1 MDDRSPELA
10 LVEGT
15 VSAVLYRSEE
25 DGYTILRL
33 DTAEGDEVTVVGI
46 LPGLS
51 AGEGLTVHGT
61 WTVHSAYGP
70 QLRAEAVER
79 RMPTGERAVYDYLCS
94 GAVKGVGPALAR
106 RLVDTFGA
114 DVLDVI
120 QNEPDR
126 LTQVRGISPKR
137 ARSIHGSLC
146 DQLAMRQ
153 LADFLTAHGLPLSL
167 GMKLSRQYGDLAL
180 TVVRADPFLLVEEPF
195 SVPFLAAD
203 KIAAEVGIGLDDP
216 LRLEAGLLF
225 VLSHNLAN
233 GHVFLPYGKLL
244 PAAQALLRCDG
255 DALAAAMDTLTT
267 ARKVVREEVAGQDAC
282 YLARLYDC
290 ETYVANALL
299 AMDAADLWPPE
310 DLEEV
315 LDEIQRAQGLTYAP
329 LQAEAVRTAAR
340 RQVLLLTG
348 GPGTGKTTSLR
359 GILALFDRLGLRT
372 ALTAPTGRAAKRL
385 AETCGAEAST
395 IHRLL
400 ETRFDHRTGALTFAH
415 DEQDP
420 LDADAVILD
429 EASMVDIVLM
439 RALLAALPNGCRLV
453 LVGDP
458 HQLPSVGPGNLLGDL
473 LRSGRLPTLRLTE
486 IFRQAAVS
494 AIVRGARAVDEGR
507 CPDLVN
513 ASAEDLFFLRRTDPE
528 AAVATIVS
536 LCAERLPRNL
546 GIPPDQIQ
554 VLSPT
559 RKGPAGTRALNQA
572 IQAAVNP
579 PAPDKAER
587 SFGPVVFREGD
598 RVMQIKNDYD
608 LMWESDD
615 DVGMGVFNGDIGT
628 IVSIDPAAGL
638 LVVDFDGHR
647 ATYTPD
653 LLDRL
658 ELAYAVTVHKAQGSE
673 YRAVILSAVPA
684 APLLLTRGV
693 LYTGMTRARSL
704 LILVG
709 DEQVLAR
716 MAAND
721 RQQRRYSGLRARLAQ
736 G

>member
-15 VSAVLYRSEE
+15 VSAVLYRNEE
-25 DGYTILRL
+25 DGYTILHL

-61 WTVHSAYGP
+61 WTVHSTYGP

-106 RLVDTFGA
+106 RLVDAFGA

-120 QNEPDR
+120 QNDPER
-126 LTQVRGISPKR
+126 LTKVRGISPKR
-137 ARSIHGSLC
+137 ARGIHESLR

-153 LADFLTAHGLPLSL
+153 LLDFLTAHELPLPL
-167 GMKLSRQYGDLAL
+167 GMQLFRQYGDMAL
-180 TVVRADPFLLVEEPF
+180 TVIRADPFLLVEEPF
-195 SVPFLAAD
+195 SIPFLAAD
-203 KIAAEVGIGLDDP
+203 RIAVEVGIELNDP

-267 ARKVVREEVAGQDAC
+267 SCKVVREEIAGQDAC
-282 YLARLYDC
+282 YLAKLYDC

-299 AMDAADLWPPE
+299 AMDAADLWPPD
-310 DLEEV
+310 DLDVV
-315 LDEIQRAQGLTYAP
+315 LDEIQHAQGITYAP

-494 AIVRGARAVDEGR
+494 AIVRGARAVDEGQ
-507 CPDLVN
+507 CPPLVN
-513 ASAEDLFFLRRTDPE
+513 SSAEDLFFLRRTDPE

-536 LCAERLPRNL
+536 LCAERLPRNM

-587 SFGPVVFREGD
+587 SFGPVIFREGD

-608 LMWESDD
+608 LLWESDD

-673 YRAVILSAVPA
+673 YRAVILSAVQA

-721 RQQRRYSGLRARLAQ
+721 KQQRRYSGLRARLAQ

>member
-10 LVEGT
+10 LAEGT
-15 VSAVLYRSEE
+15 VSAILYRNEE
-25 DGYTILRL
+25 DGYTILHL
-33 DTAEGDEVTVVGI
+33 DTEADGEVTVVGI

-61 WTVHSAYGP
+61 WTTHSTYGP
-70 QLRAEAVER
+70 QLRAVQIER

-106 RLVDTFGA
+106 RLVDAFGA

-126 LTQVRGISPKR
+126 LSQVRGISPKR
-137 ARSIHGSLC
+137 ARSIHESLC
-146 DQLAMRQ
+146 AQLAMRR
-153 LADFLTAHGLPLSL
+153 LLDFLAAHELPLSL
-167 GMKLSRQYGDLAL
+167 GMQLYRQYGDLAL
-180 TVVRADPFLLVEEPF
+180 TVIRADPFLLVGEPF

-203 KIAAEVGIGLDDP
+203 KIAAEVGIELNDP
-216 LRLEAGLLF
+216 LRLEAGLQF

-233 GHVFLPYGKLL
+233 GHVFLPYGKLM
-244 PAAQALLRCDG
+244 AATQALLRCDE
-255 DALAAAMDTLTT
+255 DLLAAAMDTLTE
-267 ARKVVREEVAGQDAC
+267 ARQVVRESVAGQDAC
-282 YLARLYDC
+282 YLAKLYDC

-310 DLEEV
+310 DLEDV
-315 LDEIQRAQGLTYAP
+315 LADIQRAQGITYAP

-400 ETRFDHRTGALTFAH
+400 ETRFDHRTGVLTFAH
-415 DEQDP
+415 DEHDP

-458 HQLPSVGPGNLLGDL
+458 HQLPSVGPGNLLSDL

-494 AIVRGARAVDEGR
+494 AIVRGARAVDEGQ
-507 CPDLVN
+507 CPPLVN
-513 ASAEDLFFLRRTDPE
+513 SSAEDLFFLRRTDPE

-536 LCAERLPRNL
+536 LCAERLPRNM

-615 DVGMGVFNGDIGT
+615 DMGMGVFNGDIGS
-628 IVSIDPAAGL
+628 IVSIDPATGL
-638 LVVDFDGHR
+638 LTVDFDGHR

-684 APLLLTRGV
+684 APMLLTRGV

-721 RQQRRYSGLRARLAQ
+721 KQQRRYSGLRARLAQ